1 MLSMDEVDEL
11 LARQWHFP
19 DGADAA
25 ALTQLWELAAARG
38 WFDAGELGGLD
49 ELGGPSELG
58 GLGGVMALVRATGAA
73 ACPLPVMDGFVAVE
87 LLTNPPENSA
97 TRELSAAVSTGE
109 VRILV
114 VAADPTVET
123 VPFAEGG
130 IAASHVLLL
139 PPGGGC
145 AWVRPVEFAVPVP
158 GLAAP
163 AWARLHLGVPEAVFD
178 VDPEPA
184 ARALSL
190 LRLGLAARAMAAA
203 RRTHDASIAHAKVRR
218 QFGQAIGGF
227 GAVQQRTASRE
238 IELAAGELLIAD
250 AVRRHQREDPDR
262 ILATELAASHAAVV
276 APRVQ
281 LSAHQTLGAGA
292 YFEGHDGPWL
302 FRRVHA
308 DVTLLDACPP
318 PDGTVADMLIASADG
333 LPAVDSPAGATAIR
347 EQARDFCAAH
357 HTGDRQFHK
366 GDDAGVVA
374 AMAARKWF
382 GMTWP
387 AADGGSEAT
396 LTEQLAVHD
405 EIAYRQLPVANAVA
419 AVSVVGA
426 PLVKYGTAEQKERY
440 LPRIQDG
447 KLTFCL
453 GYSELE
459 AGSDL
464 ASLRTAAVRDGD
476 GWVVNGTK
484 SWITNAGTAEYMW
497 LAARTDPDANP
508 PMAGI
513 SMFIVPMATAGI
525 STEPH
530 QALSGQTCG
539 TVTFRDV
546 RVDDDARVGAV
557 NSGWQVITETLT
569 GERLLLATELAGI
582 SRRQLDELLAAA
594 RASADDAA
602 DPAGGAADPADPA
615 DPGGIAGIVGPPG
628 SAKRAALSAVAVQV
642 QAVCVLLAEAARK
655 AESTT
660 NPHATRLTAAMAGAL
675 AAETAGQ
682 LAEDALRILGPTA
695 ALSTPDAPGAGL
707 FEQSLR
713 LSVLAFLG
721 GGTNDVQRGLIARG
735 LGLI

>member
-1 MLSMDEVDEL
+1 M
-11 LARQWHFP
+11 
-19 DGADAA
+19 
-25 ALTQLWELAAARG
+25 
-38 WFDAGELGGLD
+38 
-49 ELGGPSELG
+49 
-58 GLGGVMALVRATGAA
+58 
-73 ACPLPVMDGFVAVE
+73 
-87 LLTNPPENSA
+87 
-97 TRELSAAVSTGE
+97 
-109 VRILV
+109 
-114 VAADPTVET
+114 
-123 VPFAEGG
+123 
-130 IAASHVLLL
+130 
-139 PPGGGC
+139 
-145 AWVRPVEFAVPVP
+145 P
-158 GLAAP
+158 GLAVP

-203 RRTHDASIAHAKVRR
+203 RRSHDASIAHAKVRK
-218 QFGQAIGGF
+218 QFGQTIGSL

-250 AVRRHQREDPDR
+250 AVRRHSREDPDR
-262 ILATELAASHAAVV
+262 ILATELAVSHAAVV

-281 LSAHQTLGAGA
+281 LSAHHTLGAGA
-292 YFEGHDGPWL
+292 YFEGHEGPWL

-318 PDGTVADMLIASADG
+318 PEGTVADMLIASADG
-333 LPAVDSPAGATAIR
+333 LPAVDSPMGATAVR
-347 EQARDFCAAH
+347 EQARAFCAAQ

-405 EIAYRQLPVANAVA
+405 EIAYRQIPVANAVA

-426 PLVKYGTAEQKERY
+426 PLVRYGTAEQKAQY

-453 GYSELE
+453 GYSEPE

-464 ASLRTAAVRDGD
+464 ASLRTTAVRDGD
-476 GWVVNGTK
+476 GWVINGTK

-513 SMFIVPMATAGI
+513 SMFIVPMTTAGI
-525 STEPH
+525 STEPL

-539 TVTFRDV
+539 TVTFTDV
-546 RVDDDARVGAV
+546 RVGDDARVGAV
-557 NSGWQVITETLT
+557 DSGWQVITETLT

-594 RASADDAA
+594 RASAAAVAVGVTGIAGSAGTAGIVDPAGAAGIAGPTGVASIA
-602 DPAGGAADPADPA
+602 DPAGIGL
-615 DPGGIAGIVGPPG
+615 PG

-660 NPHATRLTAAMAGAL
+660 NPHAARLTAAMAGVL
-675 AAETAGQ
+675 AAETGGQ
-682 LAEDALRILGPTA
+682 LAEEALRILGPTA
-695 ALSTPDAPGAGL
+695 ALSTPDAPGAGI
-707 FEQSLR
+707 FEQGLR

>member
-1 MLSMDEVDEL
+1 MLSMDEVGEL

-19 DGADAA
+19 DRADAA
-25 ALTQLWELAAARG
+25 ALTHLWGLAAARG
-38 WFDAGELGGLD
+38 WFDADDLG
-49 ELGGPSELG
+49 S
-58 GLGGVMALVRATGAA
+58 VMTLVRATGAA
-73 ACPLPVMDGFVAVE
+73 ACPLPVMDGFVAVD
-87 LLTNPPENSA
+87 LLTAPPENSA
-97 TRELSAAVSTGE
+97 TRELSAAVSAGD

-114 VAADPTVET
+114 VPADPTVET

-139 PPGGGC
+139 PPAGGC
-145 AWVRPVEFAVPVP
+145 AWVRPVEFAVPAP

-163 AWARLHLGVPEAVFD
+163 PWARLHLGVPEAVFD

-203 RRTHDASIAHAKVRR
+203 RRTHDASVAHAKVRR

-227 GAVQQRTASRE
+227 GAVQQRTAARE
-238 IELAAGELLIAD
+238 IDLAAGELLIAD
-250 AVRRHQREDPDR
+250 AVRRHSREAPDR
-262 ILATELAASHAAVV
+262 ILATELAVSHAAAV
-276 APRVQ
+276 APRIQV
-281 LSAHQTLGAGA
+281 SAHHTLGAGA

-308 DVTLLDACPP
+308 DIALLDACPP
-318 PDGTVADMLIASADG
+318 PHGTVADILIGSADG
-333 LPAVDSPAGATAIR
+333 LPAVDSTARAAAIR
-347 EQARDFCAAH
+347 EQARAFCAAH

-366 GDDAGVVA
+366 GDDAAVVA
-374 AMAARKWF
+374 AMSARKWF

-387 AADGGSEAT
+387 GADGGSEAT

-405 EIAYRQLPVANAVA
+405 EIAYHQLPVANAVA

-426 PLVKYGTAEQKERY
+426 PLVKYGTAEQKARY
-440 LPRIQDG
+440 LPQIRDG
-447 KLTFCL
+447 RLTFCL
-453 GYSELE
+453 GYSEPE

-464 ASLRTAAVRDGD
+464 AALTTTAIRDGGD
-476 GWVVNGTK
+476 DDGSNSSGGGWVINGTK

-508 PMAGI
+508 PIAGI

-530 QALSGQTCG
+530 QALSGQTCC
-539 TVTFRDV
+539 TVTFADV
-546 RVDDDARVGAV
+546 RVDDTARVGAI

-582 SRRQLDELLAAA
+582 TRRQLDELLAAA
-594 RASADDAA
+594 RT
-602 DPAGGAADPADPA
+602 DPATTGA
-615 DPGGIAGIVGPPG
+615 PG
-628 SAKRAALSAVAVQV
+628 SAKRATLTDMAVQV
-642 QAVCVLLAEAARK
+642 QAVSVLLAEAARK
-655 AESTT
+655 AESSTSHT
-660 NPHATRLTAAMAGAL
+660 ARLTAAMAGVL

-682 LAEDALRILGPTA
+682 LGEDALRILGPAA
-695 ALSTPDAPGAGL
+695 ALSTPDVPGAGI
-707 FEQSLR
+707 FEQGLR
-713 LSVLAFLG
+713 LSILAFLG

-735 LGLI
+735 LGLS

>member
-11 LARQWHFP
+11 LARQWRFP
-19 DGADAA
+19 DRADAA
-25 ALTQLWELAAARG
+25 ALTRLWGLAAARG
-38 WFDAGELGGLD
+38 WFDVGDLD
-49 ELGGPSELG
+49 S
-58 GLGGVMALVRATGAA
+58 VMTLVRATGAA
-73 ACPLPVMDGFVAVE
+73 ACPLPVMDGFVAVD
-87 LLTNPPENSA
+87 LLTNPPGNPA
-97 TRELSAAVSTGE
+97 TRELSAAVSAGD
-109 VRILV
+109 VKILV
-114 VAADPTVET
+114 VAADPTVES

-139 PPGGGC
+139 PPAGGC
-145 AWVRPVEFAVPVP
+145 AWVRPVEFAVPAP

-163 AWARLHLGVPEAVFD
+163 PWARLHLSAPEAVFD
-178 VDPEPA
+178 VAPEPA

-227 GAVQQRTASRE
+227 GAVQQRTAARQ

-250 AVRRHQREDPDR
+250 AVRRHRREAPDR
-262 ILATELAASHAAVV
+262 ILATELAASHAALV

-281 LSAHQTLGAGA
+281 VSAHHTLGAGA

-308 DVTLLDACPP
+308 DIALLDTCPP
-318 PDGTVADMLIASADG
+318 PHGTVADILIGSADS
-333 LPAVDSPAGATAIR
+333 LPTVDSTARAAAIR
-347 EQARDFCAAH
+347 EQARAFCAAH
-357 HTGDRQFHK
+357 HTGDRLFHK
-366 GDDAGVVA
+366 GDDAAVVA
-374 AMAARKWF
+374 AMSAREWF

-387 AADGGSEAT
+387 GADGGSQAT
-396 LTEQLAVHD
+396 LTEQLALHD

-426 PLVKYGTAEQKERY
+426 PLVKYGTAEQKGRY
-440 LPRIQDG
+440 LPRIRDG

-453 GYSELE
+453 GYSEPE

-464 ASLRTAAVRDGD
+464 AALTTTAIRDGED
-476 GWVVNGTK
+476 WVINGTK

-497 LAARTDPDANP
+497 LAARTDLDANP

-539 TVTFRDV
+539 TVTFTDV
-546 RVDDDARVGAV
+546 RVGDAARIGTV

-594 RASADDAA
+594 RADAA
-602 DPAGGAADPADPA
+602 
-615 DPGGIAGIVGPPG
+615 GIAGPPG
-628 SAKRAALSAVAVQV
+628 SAKRATLSAMAVQV
-642 QAVCVLLAEAARK
+642 QAVNVLLAEAARE

-660 NPHATRLTAAMAGAL
+660 PHTARLTAAMAGVL

-682 LAEDALRILGPTA
+682 LAEDALRILGPAA
-695 ALSTPDAPGAGL
+695 ALGTPDIPGAGV
-707 FEQSLR
+707 FEQGLR

-735 LGLI
+735 LGLT

>member
-1 MLSMDEVDEL
+1 MLTMDEVDEL

-25 ALTQLWELAAARG
+25 ALTQLWGQAAARG
-38 WFDAGELGGLD
+38 WFGAGDAGDLDGLD
-49 ELGGPSELG
+49 R
-58 GLGGVMALVRATGAA
+58 VVALVRATGAA

-87 LLTNPPENSA
+87 LLTNPPGNSA

-114 VAADPTVET
+114 VAGDPTVET

-158 GLAAP
+158 GLAVP

-178 VDPEPA
+178 VDPEPT

-203 RRTHDASIAHAKVRR
+203 RRTHDASIAHAKVRK

-250 AVRRHQREDPDR
+250 AVRRHQRADPDR
-262 ILATELAASHAAVV
+262 ILATELAVSHAAVV
-276 APRVQ
+276 APRIQ
-281 LSAHQTLGAGA
+281 LSAHHTLGAGA

-302 FRRVHA
+302 FRRVNA

-318 PDGTVADMLIASADG
+318 PDGTVADILIASADG

-347 EQARDFCAAH
+347 EEARAFCAAH

-374 AMAARKWF
+374 AMAAQKWF

-387 AADGGSEAT
+387 TADGGSEAT

-426 PLVKYGTAEQKERY
+426 PLVRYGTAEQKARY

-453 GYSELE
+453 GYSEPE

-464 ASLRTAAVRDGD
+464 ASLRTTAVRDGD
-476 GWVVNGTK
+476 GWVINGTK
-484 SWITNAGTAEYMW
+484 AWITNAGTAEYMW

-525 STEPH
+525 STEPY

-594 RASADDAA
+594 RASAGGVASIDSTGIGPSGIDLTGI
-602 DPAGGAADPADPA
+602 DPV
-615 DPGGIAGIVGPPG
+615 GIGLPG

-660 NPHATRLTAAMAGAL
+660 NPHAARLTAAMAGVL
-675 AAETAGQ
+675 AAETGGQ
-682 LAEDALRILGPTA
+682 LAEEALRILGPTA
-695 ALSTPDAPGAGL
+695 ALNTPDAPGAGI
-707 FEQSLR
+707 FEQGLR

>member
-1 MLSMDEVDEL
+1 MDEVDEL

-25 ALTQLWELAAARG
+25 ALTQLWGQAAARG
-38 WFDAGELGGLD
+38 WFGAGDAGDLDGLD
-49 ELGGPSELG
+49 R
-58 GLGGVMALVRATGAA
+58 VVALVRATGAA

-87 LLTNPPENSA
+87 LLTNPPGNSA

-114 VAADPTVET
+114 VAGDPTVET

-158 GLAAP
+158 GLAVP

-178 VDPEPA
+178 VDPEPT

-203 RRTHDASIAHAKVRR
+203 RRTHDASIAHAKVRK

-250 AVRRHQREDPDR
+250 AVRRHQRADPDR
-262 ILATELAASHAAVV
+262 ILATELAVSHAAVV
-276 APRVQ
+276 APRIQ
-281 LSAHQTLGAGA
+281 LSAHHTLGAGA

-302 FRRVHA
+302 FRRVNA

-318 PDGTVADMLIASADG
+318 PDGTVADILIASADG

-347 EQARDFCAAH
+347 EEARAFCAAH

-374 AMAARKWF
+374 AMAAQKWF

-387 AADGGSEAT
+387 TADGGSEAT

-426 PLVKYGTAEQKERY
+426 PLVRYGTAEQKARY

-453 GYSELE
+453 GYSEPE

-464 ASLRTAAVRDGD
+464 ASLRTTAVRDGD
-476 GWVVNGTK
+476 GWVINGTK
-484 SWITNAGTAEYMW
+484 AWITNAGTAEYMW

-525 STEPH
+525 STEPY

-594 RASADDAA
+594 RASAGGVASIDSTGIGPSGIDLTGI
-602 DPAGGAADPADPA
+602 DPV
-615 DPGGIAGIVGPPG
+615 GIGLPG

-660 NPHATRLTAAMAGAL
+660 NPHAARLTAAMAGVL
-675 AAETAGQ
+675 AAETGGQ
-682 LAEDALRILGPTA
+682 LAEEALRILGPTA
-695 ALSTPDAPGAGL
+695 ALNTPDAPGAGI
-707 FEQSLR
+707 FEQGLR

>member
-1 MLSMDEVDEL
+1 MDEVDEL

-25 ALTQLWELAAARG
+25 ALTQLWGVAAARG
-38 WFDAGELGGLD
+38 WFGAGDGGDAGDLGGLD
-49 ELGGPSELG
+49 DLD
-58 GLGGVMALVRATGAA
+58 GVMALVRATGAA

-87 LLTNPPENSA
+87 LLTNPPGNSA
-97 TRELSAAVSTGE
+97 TRELSAAVSTGD

-203 RRTHDASIAHAKVRR
+203 RRTHDASIAHAKVRK
-218 QFGQAIGGF
+218 QFGQTIGGF

-250 AVRRHQREDPDR
+250 AVRRHRIEAPDR
-262 ILATELAASHAAVV
+262 ILATELAVSHAAVV

-281 LSAHQTLGAGA
+281 LSAHHTLGAGA

-308 DVTLLDACPP
+308 DITLLDACPP
-318 PDGTVADMLIASADG
+318 PQGSVADILIASADG
-333 LPAVDSPAGATAIR
+333 LPAVDSTVGATAIR
-347 EQARDFCAAH
+347 EEARAFCAAH

-387 AADGGSEAT
+387 TADGGSEAT

-426 PLVKYGTAEQKERY
+426 PLVRYGTAEQKARY
-440 LPRIQDG
+440 LPRIQEG

-453 GYSELE
+453 GYSEPE

-464 ASLRTAAVRDGD
+464 ASLRTTAVRDGD
-476 GWVVNGTK
+476 GWVINGTK
-484 SWITNAGTAEYMW
+484 AWITNAGTAEYMW
-497 LAARTDPDANP
+497 LAARTNPDANP

-525 STEPH
+525 RTEPL

-539 TVTFRDV
+539 TVTLRDV
-546 RVDDDARVGAV
+546 RVDDTARVGAV
-557 NSGWQVITETLT
+557 DSGWQVITETLT
-569 GERLLLATELAGI
+569 GERLLLAAELAGI
-582 SRRQLDELLAAA
+582 SRRQLDELLTAA
-594 RASADDAA
+594 RASADGSATDAVGIA
-602 DPAGGAADPADPA
+602 HPAGVA
-615 DPGGIAGIVGPPG
+615 GIAGITDPAGIGLPG
-628 SAKRAALSAVAVQV
+628 SAKRAALSTVAVQV

-660 NPHATRLTAAMAGAL
+660 NPHAARLTAAMAGVL
-675 AAETAGQ
+675 AAETGGQ
-682 LAEDALRILGPTA
+682 LAEEALRILGPTA
-695 ALSTPDAPGAGL
+695 AINTPDAPGAGI
-707 FEQSLR
+707 FEQGLR